1 MTFLSCLAAAGL
13 GCLTLTG
20 VGIDLRFMWL
30 LPLLV
35 VCALPVQ
42 GDLKLTLEPAV
53 YPDTSGG
60 AVLELSYEIP
70 YTSLA
75 FVRESGAFVSRYR
88 VGIQVL
94 DARRNL
100 VAGDMWQRAVT
111 VNEYDRTVARD
122 SVETGMV
129 RLAISKAAAEAE
141 ATVSD
146 LGSDRRASAAFRVTV
161 PTGGMMIRLLRS
173 GQVFFARK
181 YGLDDTIEAV
191 ALVLADEKQG
201 QAGRIDSCRF
211 AVQFGGRNVVGA
223 VVPTFDSSGHRAA
236 RFAYPMRD
244 STGAARL
251 GGGEYTLEATGLGV
265 PGLRASVTFRVDVPF
280 FLDDEVWK
288 DKVDKLLYVATQGE
302 MQRLRALPRQDRE
315 KAWREF
321 WKSKDRTPTTE
332 RNEREEEYF
341 ERIEYAQDHF
351 SHGDRGYK
359 SDRARVYVRYGPPDQ
374 IESRPFEIDSPACE
388 TWYYYQLNLTFVFV
402 DRFGTGEF
410 RLQNPEILDER

>member
-1 MTFLSCLAAAGL
+1 
-13 GCLTLTG
+13 
-20 VGIDLRFMWL
+20 MWL

-53 YPDTSGG
+53 YPDTSGDG
-60 AVLELSYEIP
+60 VLELSYEIP
-70 YTSLA
+70 YTSLT
-75 FVRESGAFVSRYR
+75 FVRESGAFVARYR

-100 VAGDMWQRAVT
+100 VAGDMWQRAIS

-122 SVETGMV
+122 SVEAGMV
-129 RLAISKAAAEAE
+129 RLAIGKTAAEAD

-146 LGSDRRASAAFRVTV
+146 LASDRRASAVLRVAV
-161 PTGGMMIRLLRS
+161 PTGGMVVRLLKS
-173 GQVFFARK
+173 NQVFFARK
-181 YGLDDTIEAV
+181 YGPGDTIEAI
-191 ALVLADEKQG
+191 ALVLADHTQG
-201 QAGRIDSCRF
+201 QAGHIDSCRF
-211 AVQFGGRNVVGA
+211 AIQLGGRNVAGA
-223 VVPTFDSSGHRAA
+223 TVPTFDSSGHRAA
-236 RFAYPMRD
+236 RFVYSMRD

-251 GGGEYTLEATGLGV
+251 GGGEYTLEVTGLGA

-280 FLDDEVWK
+280 FLDEEAWK
-288 DKVDKLLYVATQGE
+288 DKVDRLLYIATQGE

-341 ERIEYAQDHF
+341 ERIEYAQEHF

-359 SDRARVYVRYGPPDQ
+359 SDRGRVYVRYGPPDQ
-374 IESRPFEIDSPACE
+374 IESRPFEIDSPAYE
-388 TWYYYQLNLTFVFV
+388 KWYYYELNLTFVFV

-410 RLQNPEILDER
+410 RLQNPEALDER